1 MELTIQRPI
10 FAAAPT
16 LVGSFP
22 HTDPQRLLDRIFSRF
37 LELPAWPQM
46 PARDWRES
54 MYVQFSERLPGA
66 VVDRQE
72 QRIYFRCDEAFYAQ
86 LEEFYQ
92 AVVDED
98 VERFAISEDYALG
111 LHLFL
116 DRVPRLSA
124 QVPQWVKGQ
133 VTGPFSF
140 AMTVTDDNKRSL
152 AYNPELYEV
161 AAQGIAMKAR
171 WVARKL
177 RQVAPGVLVVLDEPY
192 LCSFGSAFVN
202 VPRNDVIAA
211 IGSAVAGIHKEGAL
225 AGLHCCGNTDWSL
238 VLSTD
243 VDVLNFDAY
252 EFFHGLPLYPAELSV
267 FLAKGG
273 TLSWGIVPASR
284 SDDLNLR
291 ALLNTLAQRVEQL
304 VAKGMD
310 RGLLYRQALLT
321 PSCGLGTESVERA
334 DRVVDA
340 LLELSAL
347 VREREGLPCSS
358 Q

>member
-1 MELTIQRPI
+1 MDQ
-10 FAAAPT
+10 
-16 LVGSFP
+16 
-22 HTDPQRLLDRIFSRF
+22 IFSRF
-37 LELPAWPQM
+37 AEMPAWPQM

-54 MYVQFSERLPGA
+54 MYVQYSEGLPGA
-66 VVDRQE
+66 VVNRQQ
-72 QRIYFRCDEAFYAQ
+72 QRIHFRTDEAFYSQ

-92 AVVDED
+92 AVVEED
-98 VERFAISEDYALG
+98 VERFAISADYALG

-116 DRVPRLSA
+116 EKVPRLGSHR
-124 QVPQWVKGQ
+124 PRWVKGQ

-140 AMTVTDDNKRSL
+140 AMTVTDENKRSL
-152 AYNPELYEV
+152 AYHAELYEV
-161 AAQGIAMKAR
+161 AVQGVAMKAR
-171 WVARKL
+171 WVARRL
-177 RQVAPGVLVVLDEPY
+177 REVAEGVLVVLDEPY
-192 LCSFGSAFVN
+192 LCSFGSAFLN
-202 VPRNDVIAA
+202 VPRDEVIAA
-211 IGSAVAGIHKEGAL
+211 IDGAVAAIHQEGAL

-238 VLSTD
+238 VLSTN
-243 VDVLNFDAY
+243 VDVLNFDAC
-252 EFFHGLPLYPAELSV
+252 EFFHGLPLYPAELSA

-284 SDDLNLR
+284 SDDLNPR
-291 ALLNTLAQRVEQL
+291 TLLNTLAQRVEQL

-347 VREREGLPCSS
+347 VREREGLPCSL